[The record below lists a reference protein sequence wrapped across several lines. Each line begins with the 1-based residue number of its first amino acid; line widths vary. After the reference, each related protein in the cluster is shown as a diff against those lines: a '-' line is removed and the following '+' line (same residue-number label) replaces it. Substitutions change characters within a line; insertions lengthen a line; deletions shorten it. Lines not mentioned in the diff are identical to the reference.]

1 MCNKRIV
8 ISLILLF
15 LCASSAF
22 AQDAPAPTQ
31 REWNIHYDYI
41 EKLDG
46 LIMGDD
52 DVFHRAVNQVAVDHG
67 ITNDELYAIE
77 EKVDNYGLTSEEQQ
91 ILQEVDNELAKFGPE
106 RTREQVRAVDAQVAR
121 KYGITMARMADIN
134 ARSLGPIFGDEY

>member
-1 MCNKRIV
+1 MLKKIAV
-8 ISLILLF
+8 ISFILL
-15 LCASSAF
+15 ASLVSLAF
-22 AQDAPAPTQ
+22 AQDAPVPTQ